1 MRPEPVFTGVGVALA
16 TLYEEDGSVD
26 VVATRDHA
34 LRLVDLG
41 VQAVIVAGTTGEAAM
56 LGPAEV
62 IALLEGIR
70 QAVTDV
76 PVIAGT
82 GASRSGK
89 AADLT
94 AEAVKA
100 GADAVLVMPPSGL
113 TDPAPYFGRV
123 ASAAGSVPILA
134 YHFPR
139 VSAPGIPVEL
149 LPQLPVVGI
158 KDSSGDAERLLQEVA
173 QNSRNVYVGSSALL
187 TMAGA
192 VGASGA
198 ILALANAEPTMCIE
212 AFRGDAAAQVGLIES
227 HLKAK
232 SRTPHGLKELMAAR
246 FGTSRYS
253 RAD

>member
-1 MRPEPVFTGVGVALA
+1 MRTRPLFTGVGVALA
-16 TLYEEDGSVD
+16 TLYKEDGSVD
-26 VVATRDHA
+26 TVATRDHA

-56 LGPAEV
+56 LSPDEV
-62 IALLEGIR
+62 LTLLEGIR
-70 QAVTDV
+70 DAVTDV

-82 GASRSGK
+82 GASWSGK
-89 AADLT
+89 AAKLT
-94 AEAVKA
+94 AEAVKS
-100 GADAVLVMPPSGL
+100 GADAALVMPPPGL
-113 TDPAPYFGRV
+113 ADPAPYFARV
-123 ASAAGSVPILA
+123 ASAAGSLPILA

-139 VSAPGIPVEL
+139 VSAPGISVEL
-149 LPQLPVVGI
+149 LGQLPVVGI

-173 QNSRNVYVGSSALL
+173 QYSGHVYVGSSALL

-192 VGASGA
+192 VGATGA
-198 ILALANAEPTMCIE
+198 ILALANAEPNICID
-212 AFRGDAAAQVGLIES
+212 AFQGDGAAQVRLIDL

-232 SRTPHGLKELMAAR
+232 TRTPHGLKELMAAR